1 MNWLT
6 FWGPF
11 ALTVLSNVLYH
22 NIAKW
27 TPISLNPMLGLG
39 VTYLVSFVICVIGYY
54 FSGGVI
60 RQDIQALNWVSVA
73 WGIVLVGIEVGYLLL
88 YRAGWEISLAPLMV
102 NVTGAVILIA
112 IGVGLY
118 NESLTMKQGIGI
130 IFCLLGFF
138 LVRV

>member
-1 MNWLT
+1 MPLR
-6 FWGPF
+6 F
-11 ALTVLSNVLYH
+11 Y
-22 NIAKW
+22 
-27 TPISLNPMLGLG
+27 PMYFITILPNGHRFL
-39 VTYLVSFVICVIGYY
+39 IGYY

-130 IFCLLGFF
+130 VFCLLGFF

>member
-27 TPISLNPMLGLG
+27 TPISLSPMLGLG

-60 RQDIQALNWVSVA
+60 RQDIQVLNWVSVA